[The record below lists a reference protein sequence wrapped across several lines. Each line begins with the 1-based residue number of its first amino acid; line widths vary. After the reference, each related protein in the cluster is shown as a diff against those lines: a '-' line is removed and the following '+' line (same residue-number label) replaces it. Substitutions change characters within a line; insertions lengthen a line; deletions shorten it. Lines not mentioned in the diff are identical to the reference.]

1 MTESRPAVQRVFVAN
16 RGEIALRIIRSA
28 HALGMETVLGVSMA
42 DRDSLAAQEAQ
53 RTVVLGPAAARDS
66 YLNEQLVMHAA
77 VATGC
82 TALHPGYGFLSERP
96 VLPELCASEGIA
108 FVGPTAESIRG
119 VGDKLSAK
127 RLAQAA
133 GVPLTRGSE
142 KLKDVAQALEVAA
155 TLGYPVITKAS
166 AGGGGRGMIVA
177 RNPAELSEAFAR
189 AAATAR
195 EAFGDD
201 TLYLEAY
208 VERARHLE
216 VQLMG
221 DGEGRVIHFGE
232 RDCSV
237 QRRYQKMIEEA
248 PAAILTEHMRTQLR
262 TAAVN
267 LLSSIQY
274 RNAGTVEFLFD
285 EDRQQFSFMEVN
297 ARIQVEHPV
306 SEEITGS
313 DLIKL
318 QLALAAHS
326 RPLPLQN
333 SVGTEGHALEVRI
346 LAEDPDR
353 NFSPSPGRI
362 TVWKPPTGAGV
373 RVDTGVASGSMVP
386 PFYDSMIAKLI
397 VRGINRADAVDK
409 LQGALRRFEIGGIA
423 TNIRLLRAIVA
434 HDDFRCNR
442 VSTRWLETT
451 LLPSFTN

>member
-1 MTESRPAVQRVFVAN
+1 M
-16 RGEIALRIIRSA
+16 
-28 HALGMETVLGVSMA
+28 
-42 DRDSLAAQEAQ
+42 
-53 RTVVLGPAAARDS
+53 
-66 YLNEQLVMHAA
+66 
-77 VATGC
+77 
-82 TALHPGYGFLSERP
+82 
-96 VLPELCASEGIA
+96 
-108 FVGPTAESIRG
+108 
-119 VGDKLSAK
+119 
-127 RLAQAA
+127 
-133 GVPLTRGSE
+133 PLTRGSE
-142 KLKDVAQALEVAA
+142 KLKDVAHALEVAA
-155 TLGYPVITKAS
+155 TIGYPVITKAS

-221 DGEGRVIHFGE
+221 DGAGRVIHFGE

-248 PAAILTEHMRTQLR
+248 PAAILTDRVRTQLR

-267 LLSSIQY
+267 LLSSIEY
-274 RNAGTVEFLFD
+274 RNAGTVEFLYD

-306 SEEITGS
+306 SEEITGE

-318 QLALAAHS
+318 QLGLAANS
-326 RPLPLQN
+326 QPLPLQK
-333 SVGTEGHALEVRI
+333 SIHTHGHALEARI

-362 TVWKPPTGAGV
+362 TMWKPPTGAGI

-397 VRGINRADAVDK
+397 VRGTTRADAVDK
-409 LQGALRRFEIGGIA
+409 LQAALDRFEVGGIA
-423 TNIRLLRAIVA
+423 TNIPLLRAIVA
-434 HDDFRCNR
+434 HDDFRHNR